1 MKTNKVTTLPMQ
13 PAAINREGSGYAITS
28 QSFKNWSPCGTSFEN
43 GSHVD
48 KLKAFEGWDE

>member
-28 QSFKNWSPCGTSFEN
+28 QSFKNWSPCGTGFEN

-48 KLKAFEGWDE
+48 KLKAFEGWDD